1 MVWEETPLILRVGA
15 WEGKEADNRLNWR
28 AKRHWGR
35 VQLSWLTQVDT
46 GWLSLWKVVTY
57 GTIPRVPICMYLGSI
72 CCKENVYQ
80 KIYLHF
86 QICKVTVKMWSP
98 KNQVFHCTLNL
109 SFPNFQLESYLPWT
123 NIALTTYISCW
134 NFLDTLLK
142 KLANNLKFCNTGIPY
157 KPMKNYIDTA
167 KNRIF
172 KFNNQKRKNSVLTKM
187 SSMSHGS
194 CITKKR
200 WKETETLE
208 SLT

>member
-1 MVWEETPLILRVGA
+1 MEPFLEFPFTCTWAPSVARKMFIR
-15 WEGKEADNRLNWR
+15 KF
-28 AKRHWGR
+28 
-35 VQLSWLTQVDT
+35 
-46 GWLSLWKVVTY
+46 
-57 GTIPRVPICMYLGSI
+57 ICI
-72 CCKENVYQ
+72 
-80 KIYLHF
+80 F
-86 QICKVTVKMWSP
+86 RCKVTVKMWPP

-142 KLANNLKFCNTGIPY
+142 KLANNLKFSNTGIPY

-187 SSMSHGS
+187 SSMSHVS

-208 SLT
+208 SLTWSHKQRIPEALMR